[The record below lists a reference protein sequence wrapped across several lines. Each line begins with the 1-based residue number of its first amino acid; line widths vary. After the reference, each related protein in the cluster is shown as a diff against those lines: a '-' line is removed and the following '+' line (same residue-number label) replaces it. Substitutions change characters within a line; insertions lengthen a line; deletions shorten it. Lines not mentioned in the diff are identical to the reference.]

1 MKNHGCLIGEF
12 EVFDDSQI
20 QSAINEINYKNRVQI
35 DPQSVNDILKSTHA
49 ISTIA
54 PLVPGVGQT
63 VGRVAG
69 ALGYGKKK
77 KGGRSIIS
85 DEKILMIPKKGRGSH
100 MSMSGTGLLL

>member
-1 MKNHGCLIGEF
+1 MPRKKRVVRKYQGEGF
-12 EVFDDSQI
+12 WDTIKSI
-20 QSAINEINYKNRVQI
+20 AG
-35 DPQSVNDILKSTHA
+35 PVNDILKSTHA

-100 MSMSGTGLLL
+100 MSMSGSGLLL